1 MAKYG
6 FKLNKKGVGELLKG
20 QGAANVCKSYAD
32 GVASA
37 AGDGY
42 AVTQFTTKQRVGYRV
57 NADTPHAYYSNLKH
71 NTLEHALGTVRE

>member
-6 FKLNKKGVGELLKG
+6 FKLNKKGVGDLLKG

-37 AGDGY
+37 AGEGFT
-42 AVTQFTTKQRVGYRV
+42 VTEFATKQRVGYHV
-57 NADTPHAYYSNLKH
+57 SAETPKAYYSNLKH
-71 NTLEHALGTVRE
+71 NTLEHALGTVRK